1 MRDFTIQTLPNNLLN
16 CPPGYFIQM
25 GAGAGDLDAGSGGRD
40 GFSEYVKSLP
50 KSQIEKIILVEPNLV
65 NIPELTTSW
74 KEYERVEIHQIGIVP
89 SDCESEL
96 TFYYAE
102 ADGPNFQTCSTD
114 RKHVLHHYPK
124 GNILTFTA
132 ACVPVNSFLAEKLE
146 DDHPTFLA
154 IDIEGLDFE
163 IMMALDLHRFT
174 SLRSI
179 SWEYIHL
186 TTPQLVRVAIRL
198 LRHGFIYA
206 GDGVDVRG
214 LDLLFERGALTPWQ
228 FLRRFL
234 SFSRVVLGRLRF

>member
-1 MRDFTIQTLPNNLLN
+1 MMNREHRL
-16 CPPGYFIQM
+16 FIQM
-25 GAGAGDLDAGSGGRD
+25 GAGAGDQDLGAGGRD

-50 KSQIEKIILVEPNLV
+50 KKQIEKIILVEPNQA
-65 NIPELTTSW
+65 NIPALKTCWES
-74 KEYERVEIHQIGIVP
+74 YECVEINQIGIVP
-89 SDCESEL
+89 SDSESEL

-102 ADGPNFQTCSTD
+102 EDGPNFQTCSTD
-114 RKHVLHHYPK
+114 RKHVLHHYPE
-124 GNILTFTA
+124 GNILSFTA
-132 ACVPVNSFLAEKLE
+132 TCVPVNSFLAEKLE
-146 DDHPTFLA
+146 DDHPTYLA

-163 IMMALDLHRFT
+163 IMMSLDLGRFT

-206 GDGVDVRG
+206 GDGIDVRG
-214 LDLLFERGALTPWQ
+214 LDLLFERGHITPWQ

-234 SFSRVVLGRLRF
+234 SFSRVVLRRLRF